1 VSRLT
6 IGERIVLHLSRY
18 DLLNDDPYNIPWDL
32 TQDGIAASLR
42 ISRAHSSIELKKLR
56 EADKVEERQTHIK
69 GGKIKRKSYTLTPS
83 GREDAKRLMEFAEK
97 EGIDIMP
104 MLDMKR
110 CDPQTILDSVD
121 EEDRDVLGVACV
133 LRCSVPRTELP
144 ETTKPVIPTDVNGM
158 IVLSDT
164 VKNNITSV
172 ADEDLIRKWH
182 SAAADHWLDKD
193 DTQERLYHLVCSG
206 RMKDAC
212 RLVINDRERLMNNIN
227 DDLSDILTR
236 LDVPD
241 RYLTDVLPV
250 KITVALGSDD
260 TDNAEAMVTV
270 LMTKDNEI
278 GLLYSADIEMKK
290 GEHAK
295 ALEIVKSLVSTDRFE
310 VRLRMAGALGYLGSV
325 KEAIDILEDMKH
337 NAVSSGTV
345 DGIDRIYIQMSAV
358 SAASG
363 DHDSSVAYLMK
374 ALGVTT
380 EDGKKRIYGLLAASY
395 DALGMGEKAKD
406 YRVRSR

>member
-6 IGERIVLHLSRY
+6 IGERIVIHLSRY

-56 EADKVEERQTHIK
+56 EAGKAEERQTHIK
-69 GGKIKRKSYTLTPS
+69 GGKIKRKSYTLTAS
-83 GREDAKRLMEFAEK
+83 GREDARRLMEFAEK

-110 CDPQTILDSVD
+110 CDPQTLLDSVD
-121 EEDRDVLGVACV
+121 EEDRDVLGLACV
-133 LRCSVPRTELP
+133 LRCSVPVSELP
-144 ETTKPVIPTDVNGM
+144 GTSKPVIPVDVNGM

-172 ADEDLIRKWH
+172 ADDELIRKWH
-182 SAAADHWLDKD
+182 SAAADLWLDKD
-193 DTQERLYHLVCSG
+193 DTQERLYHLVRSG

-212 RLVINDRERLMNNIN
+212 RLVINDRDRLMNNIN
-227 DDLSDILTR
+227 DDLSDILAD
-236 LDVPD
+236 LDVTE

-260 TDNAEAMVTV
+260 IDNAEAMVAS
-270 LMTKDNEI
+270 LIMKDNEI
-278 GLLYSADIEMKK
+278 GLLYSADVEMKK
-290 GEHAK
+290 GNHAK
-295 ALEIVKSLVSTDRFE
+295 ALDIVRSLKDTDRFE
-310 VRLRMAGALGYLGSV
+310 VRLRIAGALGYLGSV
-325 KEAIDILEDMKH
+325 KEAIKILEDTKH
-337 NAVSSGTV
+337 DAVSSRTV
-345 DGIDRIYIQMSAV
+345 EGIDRIYIQMASV
-358 SAASG
+358 TAAAG
-363 DHDSSVAYLMK
+363 DHDSSVAYLTK

-380 EDGKKRIYGLLAASY
+380 ADGKKRIYGLLAASY
-395 DALGMGEKAKD
+395 DALGMNEKAKD
-406 YRVRSR
+406 CRIRSH